1 MRAHDSELKQI
12 SANGSVCPKLRSIPR
27 PVRIQPILGQHNSGS
42 LLRCVFFFLS
52 FLLTTE
58 TSWSQSRSLLS
69 ARQQSFNL
77 PQGVALKRWR
87 WWRES
92 RRGKGRGRTMREVF
106 FTSGAVKCGV
116 HSALT
121 YSLIGH
127 SLLLKKGH
135 RPPVIH
141 LVASRGRICFFWHAT
156 NRNYLFTVPAL
167 RLLLLLGLPLAL
179 CSRIQIQILCLHRG
193 TAILFKTWIAG

>member
-1 MRAHDSELKQI
+1 M
-12 SANGSVCPKLRSIPR
+12 C
-27 PVRIQPILGQHNSGS
+27 
-42 LLRCVFFFLS
+42 FFLIFS
-52 FLLTTE
+52 FNNRDVLEPIEEPPVCATAVP
-58 TSWSQSRSLLS
+58 QSPSGCCFKEVTVMEGES
-69 ARQQSFNL
+69 ARE
-77 PQGVALKRWR
+77 G
-87 WWRES
+87 
-92 RRGKGRGRTMREVF
+92 GGGRCEVF

-156 NRNYLFTVPAL
+156 NRNYLFTVPVL

-179 CSRIQIQILCLHRG
+179 CSRIQIQFLCLHRG
-193 TAILFKTWIAG
+193 TAILFKTLIAG